1 MPTTELT
8 PAGNCPAAAP
18 IHSATLLDVVLK
30 SQGTARLKRRVASRL
45 VFAQITVDDYV
56 SDREAVRQRL
66 LSVPV
71 FGSSSLIELD
81 MVLASFV
88 ERQVISVPTDETPYR
103 LPEALAELTV
113 STLLM
118 EAILPSSLTRLIQ
131 ATPDVGAYRL
141 QAILDDRWGFQEAL
155 HRARSVGKAKAQAVD
170 EAISRFID
178 DVKAIG
184 SQRPPTR
191 DYNVYS
197 SADLL
202 PPVAAL
208 DWCIDK
214 LTQPHGMII
223 RDRFGIGAGG
233 SAPSASI
240 LEIART
246 CGMSRYAC
254 TSALKIA
261 MTKLSAGPSF
271 RAAKRMLAE
280 PIGVAARNAAGKVL
294 KPPVKDAQVENYL
307 RDEPY
312 LRLAVVIAHK
322 RPSEWIGK
330 RSSG

>member
-1 MPTTELT
+1 M
-8 PAGNCPAAAP
+8 AP

-81 MVLASFV
+81 LVLASFV

-103 LPEALAELTV
+103 LPEAIADITV
-113 STLLM
+113 SGLLL
-118 EAILPSSLTRLIQ
+118 EAILPPSLARVVQASPELSS
-131 ATPDVGAYRL
+131 YRL
-141 QAILDDRWGFQEAL
+141 QAILDDRWGFQQVL
-155 HRARSVGKAKAQAVD
+155 QRTRSIGKAKAQTIDA
-170 EAISRFID
+170 AISQFVD
-178 DVKAIG
+178 DVKAIS

-191 DYNVYS
+191 DYLVYS
-197 SADLL
+197 SADLM
-202 PPVAAL
+202 PPIEAL
-208 DWCIDK
+208 KWCIER
-214 LTQPHGMII
+214 LTHPYGEIV
-223 RDRFGIGAGG
+223 RDRHGVGARVGN
-233 SAPSASI
+233 SAGYSSI
-240 LEIART
+240 MEIARK

-254 TSALKIA
+254 TSALKLA
-261 MTKLSAGPSF
+261 MTKLAAGPSV
-271 RAAKRMLAE
+271 RAAKRLLAE
-280 PIGVAARNAAGKVL
+280 PSGIAARNAAGKVL
-294 KPPVKDAQVENYL
+294 KAPVKDAQVESYL

-312 LRLAVVIAHK
+312 LRLAVIIAHK